1 MPSPCSLLFVHFR
14 ELHCVFVFN
23 YCQSCV
29 ELIVRE
35 FSVFFKMK
43 RKIIKSDRK
52 DQPAGRVQQSGQKPK
67 DLNVHARSQWQWTW
81 KNMLLLSLC
90 ILSASIPFLLHL
102 FSDSIDLSRP
112 SDIGLNHTINMYL
125 TPEQGVRVGVW
136 HTVPERRWKEA
147 QGKDLDWYEKAL
159 GDGSPIFIY
168 LHGNGGNRSAPH
180 RIGIA
185 NVLSAVG
192 YHALVMDYRGFGD
205 STGEPTEA
213 GLTTDAVYLYNWVK
227 ARSGNSLV
235 CVWGHSLGTGVT
247 TNTAV
252 KLLEQ
257 GKQFDGIIL
266 EGAFLTGRGARDRP
280 IEHPFKWFYWKFPY
294 IQFFLF
300 NPLKNNI
307 LVFPTDENLQ
317 KLRTPLMILHAQDDH
332 LVPFA
337 SAQEIYRIAK
347 KAQNS
352 DERVKLVRFDGSL
365 GYLHNGLYKDPGL
378 PNIIREFVQSLM
390 T

>member
-1 MPSPCSLLFVHFR
+1 
-14 ELHCVFVFN
+14 
-23 YCQSCV
+23 
-29 ELIVRE
+29 
-35 FSVFFKMK
+35 
-43 RKIIKSDRK
+43 
-52 DQPAGRVQQSGQKPK
+52 
-67 DLNVHARSQWQWTW
+67 
-81 KNMLLLSLC
+81 MLLLSLC

-235 CVWGHSLGTGVT
+235 CVWGHSLGTGC
-247 TNTAV
+247 V
-252 KLLEQ
+252 KSPFLLTF
-257 GKQFDGIIL
+257 FDGIIL

-337 SAQEIYRIAK
+337 SAQEVC
-347 KAQNS
+347 AQNS
-352 DERVKLVRFDGSL
+352 DKRVKLVPFDGSL
-365 GYLHNGLYKDPGL
+365 GYLHNGLYRDPGL

>member
-1 MPSPCSLLFVHFR
+1 
-14 ELHCVFVFN
+14 
-23 YCQSCV
+23 
-29 ELIVRE
+29 
-35 FSVFFKMK
+35 MK
-43 RKIIKSDRK
+43 RRINTSERKIQS
-52 DQPAGRVQQSGQKPK
+52 AGRLQKPK
-67 DLNVHARSQWQWTW
+67 DLNEHARQHKKSGIKLRSQWVWTW
-81 KNMLLLSLC
+81 TKMGLLSVC
-90 ILSASIPFLLHL
+90 VLSATVPFLLYL
-102 FSDSIDLSRP
+102 FSDYVDLSRP
-112 SDIGLNHTINMYL
+112 SDIGLNHTINIYL
-125 TPEQGVRVGVW
+125 KPEEGVRVGVW
-136 HTVPERRWKEA
+136 YTVPEHRWKEA
-147 QGKDLDWYEKAL
+147 QGQNLEWYEKAL

-192 YHALVMDYRGFGD
+192 YHVLVLDYR
-205 STGEPTEA
+205 EA
-213 GLTTDAVYLYNWVK
+213 GLSTDALYLYDWVK

-235 CVWGHSLGTGVT
+235 CVWGHSLGSGVS

-266 EGAFLTGRGARDRP
+266 EGAFLTGRLAP
-280 IEHPFKWFYWKFPY
+280 NQVFQHPFSWFYWKFPY

-307 LVFPTDENLQ
+307 VEFPTEKNLQ
-317 KLRTPLMILHAQDDH
+317 KIRTPIMILHAEDDH

-337 SAQEIYRIAK
+337 TAQEIYRIAK

-352 DERVKLVRFDGSL
+352 DERVKLVPFKGSL

-378 PNIIREFVQSLM
+378 PNIIREFVQSLKA
-390 T
+390 

>member
-1 MPSPCSLLFVHFR
+1 
-14 ELHCVFVFN
+14 
-23 YCQSCV
+23 
-29 ELIVRE
+29 
-35 FSVFFKMK
+35 MK

-52 DQPAGRVQQSGQKPK
+52 DQPAGRVQQSGQKHK

-213 GLTTDAVYLYNWVK
+213 GLCTDVLYLYHWVK
-227 ARSGNSLV
+227 ARSGNSPV
-235 CVWGHSLGTGVT
+235 CVWGHSLGSGVAST
-247 TNTAV
+247 TAV

-257 GKQFDGIIL
+257 GKQFNGIIL
-266 EGAFLTGRGARDRP
+266 EGAFLNARMETNKLT
-280 IEHPFKWFYWKFPY
+280 EHPFTWFYWKFPY
-294 IQFFLF
+294 IQYFLF
-300 NPLKNNI
+300 NPLKNKDLN
-307 LVFPTDENLQ
+307 LPTDENLQ
-317 KLRTPLMILHAQDDH
+317 KLRTPLMILHAEDDH

-378 PNIIREFVQSLM
+378 PNIIREFMQSLM

>member
-1 MPSPCSLLFVHFR
+1 
-14 ELHCVFVFN
+14 
-23 YCQSCV
+23 
-29 ELIVRE
+29 
-35 FSVFFKMK
+35 MK
-43 RKIIKSDRK
+43 RKISQSERK
-52 DQPAGRVQQSGQKPK
+52 KLSAGRLQKSSQKPK
-67 DLNVHARSQWQWTW
+67 DLKVHARSQGQWTW
-81 KNMLLLSLC
+81 TKTGFFCFC
-90 ILSASIPFLLHL
+90 ILSVSIPILLHL
-102 FSDSIDLSRP
+102 FSGSIDLSQP
-112 SDIGLNHTINMYL
+112 SDIGLNHTINIYL
-125 TPEQGVRVGVW
+125 KPEEGVKVGVW
-136 HTVPERRWKEA
+136 HTVPEHRWKEA

-185 NVLSAVG
+185 NVLSALG
-192 YHALVMDYRGFGD
+192 YHVLALDYRGFGD

-213 GLTTDAVYLYNWVK
+213 GLTTDSVYLYHWVK
-227 ARSGNSLV
+227 ERSGNSLV
-235 CVWGHSLGTGVT
+235 CVWGHSIGSGVT

-266 EGAFLTGRGARDRP
+266 EGAFISGRGARNHP
-280 IEHPFKWFYWKFPY
+280 IEHPFTWFYWKFPY

-300 NPLKNNI
+300 NPLKNNKYT
-307 LVFPTDENLQ
+307 FPTDENLQ
-317 KLRTPLMILHAQDDH
+317 KLRTPLMILHAEDDH
-332 LVPFA
+332 IVPFA

-352 DERVKLVRFDGSL
+352 DEHVKLVRFDGSL
-365 GYLHNGLYKDPGL
+365 GYLHNGLYKDPDL
-378 PNIIREFVQSLM
+378 PDIIREFVQSLM

>member
-1 MPSPCSLLFVHFR
+1 
-14 ELHCVFVFN
+14 
-23 YCQSCV
+23 
-29 ELIVRE
+29 
-35 FSVFFKMK
+35 MK
-43 RKIIKSDRK
+43 RRINKSERK
-52 DQPAGRVQQSGQKPK
+52 FQSAGRLPKPK
-67 DLNVHARSQWQWTW
+67 DLNEHARSQWTWT
-81 KNMLLLSLC
+81 KMGLLLMC
-90 ILSASIPFLLHL
+90 VLSATIPFLMHL
-102 FSDSIDLSRP
+102 FSDYVDLSQP
-112 SDIGLNHTINMYL
+112 SDIGLNHTINIYL
-125 TPEQGVRVGVW
+125 KPEEGVRVGVW
-136 HTVPERRWKEA
+136 YTVPEHRWKEA
-147 QGKDLDWYEKAL
+147 QGQNLEWYEKAL

-168 LHGNGGNRSAPH
+168 LHGNEGNRSAPH

-192 YHALVMDYRGFGD
+192 YHVLALDYRGFGD

-213 GLTTDAVYLYNWVK
+213 GLSTDALFLYHWVK

-235 CVWGHSLGTGVT
+235 CVWGHSLGSGVT
-247 TNTAV
+247 TNTVV
-252 KLLEQ
+252 KLLEE

-266 EGAFLTGRGARDRP
+266 EGAFLTGEVAP
-280 IEHPFKWFYWKFPY
+280 NQLFEHAFSWFYWKFPY

-307 LVFPTDENLQ
+307 VVFPTNKNLQ
-317 KLRTPLMILHAQDDH
+317 KIRTPIMILHAEDDH

-352 DERVKLVRFDGSL
+352 DERVKLVPFDGSL

-378 PNIIREFVQSLM
+378 PNIIREFVQSLKA
-390 T
+390 

>member
-1 MPSPCSLLFVHFR
+1 
-14 ELHCVFVFN
+14 
-23 YCQSCV
+23 
-29 ELIVRE
+29 
-35 FSVFFKMK
+35 MK
-43 RKIIKSDRK
+43 RRINKSERK
-52 DQPAGRVQQSGQKPK
+52 FQSAGRLQKPK
-67 DLNVHARSQWQWTW
+67 DLNEHPRSQWVWTW
-81 KNMLLLSLC
+81 TKMGLLSVC
-90 ILSASIPFLLHL
+90 VLSATVPFLLYL
-102 FSDSIDLSRP
+102 FSDYVDLSRP
-112 SDIGLNHTINMYL
+112 SDIGLNHTINIYL
-125 TPEQGVRVGVW
+125 KPEEGVRVGVW
-136 HTVPERRWKEA
+136 YTVPEHRWKEA
-147 QGKDLDWYEKAL
+147 QGQNLEWYEKAL
-159 GDGSPIFIY
+159 ADGSPIFIY

-192 YHALVMDYRGFGD
+192 YHVLALDYRGFGD

-213 GLTTDAVYLYNWVK
+213 GLSTDALYLYDWVK

-235 CVWGHSLGTGVT
+235 CVWGHSLGSGVS

-266 EGAFLTGRGARDRP
+266 EGAFLTGRVAP
-280 IEHPFKWFYWKFPY
+280 NQIFEHPFSWFYWKFPY

-307 LVFPTDENLQ
+307 VEFPNDKNLQ
-317 KLRTPLMILHAQDDH
+317 KIRTPIMILHAEDDH
-332 LVPFA
+332 LVPFT

-352 DERVKLVRFDGSL
+352 DERVKLVPFKGSL

-378 PNIIREFVQSLM
+378 PDIIREFVQSLKA
-390 T
+390 

>member
-1 MPSPCSLLFVHFR
+1 
-14 ELHCVFVFN
+14 
-23 YCQSCV
+23 
-29 ELIVRE
+29 
-35 FSVFFKMK
+35 MK
-43 RKIIKSDRK
+43 RKITQSERK
-52 DQPAGRVQQSGQKPK
+52 KQSAGRLQQSSQKPK

-81 KNMLLLSLC
+81 TKTRFFYLCVLSV
-90 ILSASIPFLLHL
+90 SISFLLHL

-112 SDIGLNHTINMYL
+112 SDVGLNHTINIYL
-125 TPEQGVRVGVW
+125 KPEEGVKVGVW
-136 HTVPERRWKEA
+136 HTVPEHRWKEA
-147 QGKDLDWYEKAL
+147 QGKDLAWYEKAL

-185 NVLSAVG
+185 NVLSALG
-192 YHALVMDYRGFGD
+192 YHVLVLDYRGFGD

-213 GLTTDAVYLYNWVK
+213 GLTTDAVYLYHWVK

-235 CVWGHSLGTGVT
+235 CVWGHSIGSGVT

-266 EGAFLTGRGARDRP
+266 EGAFISGRGASSQAV
-280 IEHPFKWFYWKFPY
+280 EHPFTWFYWKFPY
-294 IQFFLF
+294 IQFYLL
-300 NPLKNNI
+300 NPLKNNKYT
-307 LVFPTDENLQ
+307 FPTDENLQ
-317 KLRTPLMILHAQDDH
+317 KIQTPLMILHAKDDH
-332 LVPFA
+332 IVPFA

-352 DERVKLVRFDGSL
+352 DERVKLVPFDGSL

>member
-1 MPSPCSLLFVHFR
+1 
-14 ELHCVFVFN
+14 
-23 YCQSCV
+23 
-29 ELIVRE
+29 
-35 FSVFFKMK
+35 MK

-102 FSDSIDLSRP
+102 FSDSIDLSQP

-147 QGKDLDWYEKAL
+147 QGKDLDWYEKTL

-352 DERVKLVRFDGSL
+352 DKRVKLVPFDGSL
-365 GYLHNGLYKDPGL
+365 GYLHNGLYRDPGL

>member
-1 MPSPCSLLFVHFR
+1 M
-14 ELHCVFVFN
+14 
-23 YCQSCV
+23 
-29 ELIVRE
+29 
-35 FSVFFKMK
+35 
-43 RKIIKSDRK
+43 
-52 DQPAGRVQQSGQKPK
+52 A
-67 DLNVHARSQWQWTW
+67 
-81 KNMLLLSLC
+81 LLSLC

-112 SDIGLNHTINMYL
+112 SDIGLNHTVNVYL
-125 TPEQGVRVGVW
+125 TPEEGVRVGVW
-136 HTVPERRWKEA
+136 HTVPEHRWKEA
-147 QGKDLDWYEKAL
+147 QGMDLDWYEKAL

-168 LHGNGGNRSAPH
+168 LHGNGGNRSASH

-192 YHALVMDYRGFGD
+192 YHVLAMDYRGFGD

-213 GLTTDAVYLYNWVK
+213 GLTTDAVYLYHWVK

-235 CVWGHSLGTGVT
+235 CVWGHSLGSGVS

-257 GKQFDGIIL
+257 GEQFNGIIL
-266 EGAFLTGRGARDRP
+266 EGAFVTGQVASDQP
-280 IEHPFKWFYWKFPY
+280 TEHPFIWFYWKFPY
-294 IQFFLF
+294 IQFFLS

-307 LVFPTDENLQ
+307 FTFPTDENLQ
-317 KLRTPLMILHAQDDH
+317 KLRSPLMILHAEDDH
-332 LVPFA
+332 VVPFA
-337 SAQEIYRIAK
+337 SAEEIYRIAK

-352 DERVKLVRFDGSL
+352 DKRVKLVPFDGSL
-365 GYLHNGLYKDPGL
+365 GYLHNGLYKDPGF

>member
-1 MPSPCSLLFVHFR
+1 MKKRINKSERKF
-14 ELHCVFVFN
+14 
-23 YCQSCV
+23 QS
-29 ELIVRE
+29 
-35 FSVFFKMK
+35 
-43 RKIIKSDRK
+43 
-52 DQPAGRVQQSGQKPK
+52 AGRLQQSGQKPK

-81 KNMLLLSLC
+81 TTMFLLSLC
-90 ILSASIPFLLHL
+90 ILSALVPFLLHI

-136 HTVPERRWKEA
+136 HTVPEHRWKEA

-168 LHGNGGNRSAPH
+168 LHGNGGNRSAQH

-192 YHALVMDYRGFGD
+192 YHVLVMDYRGFGD
-205 STGEPTEA
+205 SNGEPTEA
-213 GLTTDAVYLYNWVK
+213 GLCTDVLHLYHWVK

-235 CVWGHSLGTGVT
+235 CVWGHSLGSGVAST
-247 TNTAV
+247 TAV

-257 GKQFDGIIL
+257 GKEFNGIIL
-266 EGAFLTGRGARDRP
+266 EGAFLNARMETNKLT
-280 IEHPFKWFYWKFPY
+280 EHPFTWFYWKFPY
-294 IQFFLF
+294 IQYLLF
-300 NPLKNNI
+300 NPLKNKDLN
-307 LVFPTDENLQ
+307 LPTDKNLQ
-317 KLRTPLMILHAQDDH
+317 KIRTPLMILHAEDDH

-390 T
+390 I

>member
-1 MPSPCSLLFVHFR
+1 MPLHNIFIFQQQQIPVVSKVHFLLF
-14 ELHCVFVFN
+14 L
-23 YCQSCV
+23 
-29 ELIVRE
+29 
-35 FSVFFKMK
+35 
-43 RKIIKSDRK
+43 
-52 DQPAGRVQQSGQKPK
+52 
-67 DLNVHARSQWQWTW
+67 RSQWQWTW
-81 KNMLLLSLC
+81 TKMGLLSLC
-90 ILSASIPFLLHL
+90 ILSVLIPLLLHL

-125 TPEQGVRVGVW
+125 TPGEGVRVGVW
-136 HTVPERRWKEA
+136 HTVPEHRWKEA

-192 YHALVMDYRGFGD
+192 YHVLVLDYRGFGD

-213 GLTTDAVYLYNWVK
+213 GLTSDAVYLYHWVK
-227 ARSGNSLV
+227 ARSGNSPV
-235 CVWGHSLGTGVT
+235 CVWGHSIGSGVT

-257 GKQFDGIIL
+257 GKNSTDLKTSMLLFVSVAL
-266 EGAFLTGRGARDRP
+266 HCNFLTLRLT
-280 IEHPFKWFYWKFPY
+280 FKLGVVIVWHS
-294 IQFFLF
+294 
-300 NPLKNNI
+300 
-307 LVFPTDENLQ
+307 NLQ
-317 KLRTPLMILHAQDDH
+317 KLRTPLMILHAEDDH
-332 LVPFA
+332 IVPFA
-337 SAQEIYRIAK
+337 SAQEIYRIAE

-352 DERVKLVRFDGSL
+352 DKRVKLVPFDRSL

-378 PNIIREFVQSLM
+378 PDIIREFVQSLM

>member
-1 MPSPCSLLFVHFR
+1 
-14 ELHCVFVFN
+14 
-23 YCQSCV
+23 
-29 ELIVRE
+29 
-35 FSVFFKMK
+35 MK
-43 RKIIKSDRK
+43 RKIIQSERK
-52 DQPAGRVQQSGQKPK
+52 DQSAGRLQQSDRKPK

-81 KNMLLLSLC
+81 TKMGLLSLC
-90 ILSASIPFLLHL
+90 ILSVSIPLLL
-102 FSDSIDLSRP
+102 NIDVLSSIYRP

-125 TPEQGVRVGVW
+125 TPEEGVRVGVW
-136 HTVPERRWKEA
+136 HTVPEHRWKEA

-168 LHGNGGNRSAPH
+168 LHGNGGNRLELLYMISLLLTPIH
-180 RIGIA
+180 S
-185 NVLSAVG
+185 NMS
-192 YHALVMDYRGFGD
+192 GFGD

-213 GLTTDAVYLYNWVK
+213 GMTSDAVYLYHWVK
-227 ARSGNSLV
+227 ARSGNSPV
-235 CVWGHSLGTGVT
+235 CVWGHSIGSGVT

-266 EGAFLTGRGARDRP
+266 EGAFVTGRRARDQP
-280 IEHPFKWFYWKFPY
+280 IEHPFTWFYWKFPY

-307 LVFPTDENLQ
+307 FVFPTNENLQ
-317 KLRTPLMILHAQDDH
+317 KLRTPLMILHAEDDH
-332 LVPFA
+332 IVPFA

-352 DERVKLVRFDGSL
+352 DKRVKLVPFDGAL

>member
-1 MPSPCSLLFVHFR
+1 MKKRINKSERKF
-14 ELHCVFVFN
+14 
-23 YCQSCV
+23 QS
-29 ELIVRE
+29 
-35 FSVFFKMK
+35 
-43 RKIIKSDRK
+43 
-52 DQPAGRVQQSGQKPK
+52 AGGLQRSSQKPK
-67 DLNVHARSQWQWTW
+67 GLNVHARSQWRWTW
-81 KNMLLLSLC
+81 TKMTLLSLG
-90 ILSASIPFLLHL
+90 ILSASVPFLLHL
-102 FSDSIDLSRP
+102 LSDSIDLSRP
-112 SDIGLNHTINMYL
+112 SDIGLNHTLNIYL
-125 TPEQGVRVGVW
+125 KPEEGVKVGVW
-136 HTVPERRWKEA
+136 HTVPEHRWKEA

-168 LHGNGGNRSAPH
+168 LHGNKGNRSALH

-192 YHALVMDYRGFGD
+192 IHVLALDYRGFGD

-213 GLTTDAVYLYNWVK
+213 GLCTDVLYLYHWVK

-235 CVWGHSLGTGVT
+235 CVWGHSLGSGVAT
-247 TNTAV
+247 TTAV

-266 EGAFLTGRGARDRP
+266 EGAFLNARMETNKLT
-280 IEHPFKWFYWKFPY
+280 EHPFTWFYWKFPY
-294 IQFFLF
+294 IQYFLF
-300 NPLKNNI
+300 NPLKNKDLN
-307 LVFPTDENLQ
+307 LPNHENLQ
-317 KLRTPLMILHAQDDH
+317 KIRTPLMILHAEDDH

-337 SAQEIYRIAK
+337 SAQELFRTAK

-352 DERVKLVRFDGSL
+352 DERVKLVPFDASL

>member
-1 MPSPCSLLFVHFR
+1 
-14 ELHCVFVFN
+14 
-23 YCQSCV
+23 
-29 ELIVRE
+29 
-35 FSVFFKMK
+35 MK
-43 RKIIKSDRK
+43 RKIIQSEKRDTS
-52 DQPAGRVQQSGQKPK
+52 AGRLQQSGQKPK
-67 DLNVHARSQWQWTW
+67 DLNVHARSQWQWT
-81 KNMLLLSLC
+81 NMFLLSLC
-90 ILSASIPFLLHL
+90 IFSASIPFLLHI
-102 FSDSIDLSRP
+102 FSASIDLSRP

-136 HTVPERRWKEA
+136 HTVPEHRWKEA

-192 YHALVMDYRGFGD
+192 YHVLVMDYRGFGD

-213 GLTTDAVYLYNWVK
+213 GLTTDAVYLYHWVK

-235 CVWGHSLGTGVT
+235 CVWGHSLGSGVT

-266 EGAFLTGRGARDRP
+266 EGAFLTGRVARDQRM
-280 IEHPFKWFYWKFPY
+280 EHPFTWFYWKFPY
-294 IQFFLF
+294 IQFYLF

-317 KLRTPLMILHAQDDH
+317 KLRTPLMILHSEDDH
-332 LVPFA
+332 LIPIA
-337 SAQEIYRIAK
+337 IAQEIYRTAK

-352 DERVKLVRFDGSL
+352 DKRVKLVTFDGSL
-365 GYLHNGLYKDPGL
+365 GYLHNGLYKDSGL
-378 PNIIREFVQSLM
+378 PNIIREFVESLM